1 MASPE
6 RLTKASKDIYTRR
19 RGICQRICQVRSAG
33 AFAVNIHSVKACV
46 HTRRAK
52 TEETTPMRTFCTFSA
67 LLTCLVPLRAEAPK
81 EKTVEQL
88 AEAIRPSIVVITAP
102 GRDANAKGWV
112 PVLSFLRTTRPVTTP
127 AP

>member
-1 MASPE
+1 
-6 RLTKASKDIYTRR
+6 
-19 RGICQRICQVRSAG
+19 
-33 AFAVNIHSVKACV
+33 
-46 HTRRAK
+46 
-52 TEETTPMRTFCTFSA
+52 MRTFCTFSA